1 MLGNPLVGS
10 AAAIIS
16 YTNSQAEITYTKPIA
31 DIVLEYNSKNKEFGR
46 EATEPVT
53 LTETIAISNVF
64 NRTYADSVTVAESI
78 VIAAQFN
85 LEIADTLSASDTFS
99 WSYAKNL
106 TETITTGDTP
116 GIGDIHKVNPSDS
129 ISVSDAR
136 TMWHDGMLNTN
147 MINTRLI
154 AVGSTETQ
162 EDDVNIT

>member
-16 YTNSQAEITYTKPIA
+16 YTNSKAEITYTKPIA
-31 DIVLEYNSKNKEFGR
+31 DIVLEYNSKNREFGR

-64 NRTYADSVTVAESI
+64 NRTYADSVTLAENI
-78 VIAAQFN
+78 VVAAQFN

-99 WSYAKNL
+99 WSYGKNL